1 MSFILDALRKSE
13 HERQRQTGPAL
24 VETPVAT
31 PRPRSNPWATA
42 AILLLLVNLVAIGV
56 VLIMKSRDEPTAA
69 LPATAGQTSGQTDGQ
84 TDGQTADQSADQAA
98 SRAASEP
105 AARPAVAEPTAG
117 PAAPPAP
124 APQATVTRT
133 LPQPTPAAVAPP
145 TLQPQAGGTRNPLEQ
160 EMSSA
165 TPPADLAA
173 AATPPPGPAAV
184 RPTQRGSVVYQTLPE
199 AEPAMGY
206 PPAAT
211 APAGN
216 LPRTDEMTARGA
228 LPELRLE
235 LHVWSSLPQERF
247 VFVNGRRYREGD
259 SLAEGPAVEEIT
271 RDGVVLNSGGN
282 RFLLARD

>member
-24 VETPVAT
+24 VEAPVAT

-56 VLIMKSRDEPTAA
+56 VLIMKSRDEP
-69 LPATAGQTSGQTDGQ
+69 
-84 TDGQTADQSADQAA
+84 
-98 SRAASEP
+98 
-105 AARPAVAEPTAG
+105 AARPAAAETAG
-117 PAAPPAP
+117 SPAAAVP

-133 LPQPTPAAVAPP
+133 LPPPPPAAVAQP
-145 TLQPQAGGTRNPLEQ
+145 TLQPPAGGSRNPLEQ

-165 TPPADLAA
+165 TPPMEPEAA
-173 AATPPPGPAAV
+173 AAAAAPPPGPAAV
-184 RPTQRGSVVYQTLPE
+184 RPVQRGSVVYQTLPE
-199 AEPAMGY
+199 AEPTSGY
-206 PPAAT
+206 RPAGD
-211 APAGN
+211 APTGN
-216 LPRTDEMTARGA
+216 LPRADEMTARGA

-235 LHVWSSLPQERF
+235 LHVWSTQPQERF

-282 RFLLARD
+282 RFLLGRD